1 VIRKGEAE
9 ALGMD
14 ERSVMWEVH
23 VLKQLNHP
31 NIVRVMDVIEVID
44 ATYIIMDVID
54 GPELTDFIHR
64 HPGHRLPP
72 KTARILFC
80 HVLSG
85 LRHAH
90 QRGILHCDVK
100 PDNVR
105 LSANCEHAVLTDW
118 GFAAHPG
125 TRTENYMC
133 GTPAYASP
141 EQLTGYSPDS
151 VTGRH
156 RICPATD
163 VWSLGVTYFEMVSGA
178 LPFGAEDIHS
188 IIRLVTA
195 SRYKVPDH
203 VEADDA
209 ALIDQMLR
217 LLPHDR
223 ATVAELCEHPMLL
236 TTNAI
241 TPDRDTLKLS
251 VSAEDGSGEKAS
263 HGAFRSILHRK
274 GVRQL
279 LWLLFYGGLCA
290 AALWSHLNNSEEG
303 ETFAVETVTHYA

>member
-1 VIRKGEAE
+1 
-9 ALGMD
+9 
-14 ERSVMWEVH
+14 
-23 VLKQLNHP
+23 
-31 NIVRVMDVIEVID
+31 VID

-54 GPELTDFIHR
+54 GPELTDFMHR

-72 KTARILFC
+72 GTARMLFS

-90 QRGILHCDVK
+90 QRGFLHCDVK
-100 PDNVR
+100 PDNIR
-105 LSANCEHAVLTDW
+105 LYANCELAVLTDW
-118 GFAAHPG
+118 GFARRPG

-156 RICPATD
+156 HICPATD
-163 VWSLGVTYFEMVSGA
+163 VWSMGVMYFEMVSGS

-188 IIRLVTA
+188 LIRQVMA
-195 SRYKVPDH
+195 SQYQVPDH

-209 ALIDQMLR
+209 ALINLMLC

-223 ATVAELCEHPMLL
+223 ATVAELCEIPVLVA
-236 TTNAI
+236 TSAI
-241 TPDRDTLKLS
+241 TPDSDSHKMA
-251 VSAEDGSGEKAS
+251 VPMEGAAGMKGGSSLGSLGRRKGLQKIFWLIFY
-263 HGAFRSILHRK
+263 GAFCVL
-274 GVRQL
+274 
-279 LWLLFYGGLCA
+279 
-290 AALWSHLNNSEEG
+290 ALWSHLNSQDSETILVHAEVG
-303 ETFAVETVTHYA
+303 QSTSS